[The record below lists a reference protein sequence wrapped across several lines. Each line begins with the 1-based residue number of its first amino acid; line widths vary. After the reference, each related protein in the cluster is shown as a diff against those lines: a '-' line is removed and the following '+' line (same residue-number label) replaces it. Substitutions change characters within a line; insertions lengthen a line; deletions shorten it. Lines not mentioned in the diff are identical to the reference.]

1 MALNSGF
8 LSLVSKRKRAACQI
22 LLQNADEVFIVRVTS
37 NLTCAPA
44 KSTHMNDN
52 AVCEGFKITFLSN
65 KALPR
70 ALTSKIGSSRKEAGV
85 FIMVVLGGIYQE
97 HKIADI

>member
-1 MALNSGF
+1 
-8 LSLVSKRKRAACQI
+8 
-22 LLQNADEVFIVRVTS
+22 
-37 NLTCAPA
+37 
-44 KSTHMNDN
+44 MNDN

-70 ALTSKIGSSRKEAGV
+70 ALTSKIGSSRKEVVV

-97 HKIADI
+97 HKVADI